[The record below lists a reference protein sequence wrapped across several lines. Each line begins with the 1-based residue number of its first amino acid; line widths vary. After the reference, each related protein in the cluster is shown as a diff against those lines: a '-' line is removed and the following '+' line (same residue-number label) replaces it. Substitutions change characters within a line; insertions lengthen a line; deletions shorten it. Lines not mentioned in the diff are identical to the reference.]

1 MTTGRR
7 IANTPAAPAAIRSRV
22 PSSKVAGSEPIVNV
36 GTMPIC
42 RTALFADNA
51 DTLAKLFISDIP
63 TLPDCTAL
71 KKDLLVNATR
81 MAAIARFFLKYRK
94 AGILTGVALDDPL
107 FGDVDAKAISAGLP
121 EDFATDLEALGPT
134 FIKVGQ
140 ALSTRPDFVPAAY
153 IAALERMQDAV
164 AIVDAQTMREIIE
177 SELDVRITKLFGTF
191 DDNPIG
197 SASLSQ
203 VYSATLRD
211 GRAVAVKVQRPD
223 VAAMLREDLD
233 LLEKLGGTA
242 SLISDAPRRYGF
254 SEWVGEFRKTVSA
267 ELDYR
272 REAENLESFARNLL
286 AYPNIYVPKP
296 IWDYSTAR
304 VLTMEMV
311 AGVKVTRISDLR
323 RIDPAENLGLLAAD
337 LTRAY
342 LDQVFVHGM
351 IHADPHPGNV
361 LLTTDGRLALLDL
374 GMVAHVPPRLRDQL
388 LKLLLAVVDGRGEQ
402 AAETFVHLSTRLEDF
417 DEAAFS
423 RESARL
429 IARYS
434 SSLESAGH
442 SEGRLVLELTRVG
455 AACGLRPPPELPLL
469 GKTLLNLEAVSSALD
484 PRMPGKKI
492 IEEHL
497 QEMLTSQMKRLI
509 SPNRIASDLLEVQEL
524 LRESPRRLS
533 QLLRTLSDNR
543 FRVHIT
549 GLEESRLI
557 ESMQKI
563 ANRIAA
569 GVITAGLI
577 LGAALMMRVP
587 TSAQIF
593 GYPALALILFLGAF
607 VLGTMLVAST
617 LFSDRKA
624 RPKEERDPI

>member
-1 MTTGRR
+1 
-7 IANTPAAPAAIRSRV
+7 
-22 PSSKVAGSEPIVNV
+22 
-36 GTMPIC
+36 
-42 RTALFADNA
+42 
-51 DTLAKLFISDIP
+51 
-63 TLPDCTAL
+63 
-71 KKDLLVNATR
+71 VNATR
-81 MAAIARFFLKYRK
+81 LAAVARFFLKYRK

-107 FGDVDAKAISAGLP
+107 FAGMEQQDIESGLP
-121 EDFATDLEALGPT
+121 EDFVRDLEALGPT
-134 FIKVGQ
+134 FVKIGQ
-140 ALSTRPDFVPAAY
+140 ALSTRPDFVPAPY

-164 AIVDAQTMREIIE
+164 TPVDAAAMREIIE
-177 SELDVRITKLFGTF
+177 SELGVRINKLFSEF
-191 DDNPIG
+191 NDKPIG

-223 VAAMLREDLD
+223 VAATLREDLD
-233 LLEKLGGTA
+233 MLSRLAGTVGMV
-242 SLISDAPRRYGF
+242 SDAPRRYGF
-254 SEWVGEFRKTVSA
+254 SEWVGEFRKTLSG

-272 REAENLESFARNLL
+272 REAENLDTFAHYLE
-286 AYPNIYVPKP
+286 AYPRIYVPKP
-296 IWDYSTAR
+296 IWDYSSAR

-311 AGVKVTRISDLR
+311 AGDKVTRISDLR
-323 RIDPAENLGLLAAD
+323 RIDPSEPLGELAAD
-337 LTRAY
+337 LMRAY
-342 LDQVFVHGM
+342 LDQVFVHGL

-361 LLTTDGRLALLDL
+361 LLTADGRLALLDL
-374 GMVAHVPPRLRDQL
+374 GMVAHLAPRMRDQL

-417 DEAAFS
+417 DEATFS
-423 RESARL
+423 RETARL
-429 IARYS
+429 IAQYS
-434 SSLESAGH
+434 ASPDSVH

-455 AACGLRPPPELPLL
+455 AACGLRCPAELPLL

-484 PRMPGKKI
+484 PQMQVQKI
-492 IEEHL
+492 IEDHL
-497 QEMLTSQMKRLI
+497 QDVLRRQMKQMF
-509 SPNRIASDLLEVQEL
+509 SPNRLASDLIEVQEL

-563 ANRIAA
+563 ANRITA

-577 LGAALMMRVP
+577 LGAAMIMRIP
-587 TSAQIF
+587 TRAHIF
-593 GYPALALILFLGAF
+593 GYPALALILFLVAF
-607 VLGTMLVAST
+607 VLGAGLVGSS
-617 LFSDRKA
+617 LLSDRKT